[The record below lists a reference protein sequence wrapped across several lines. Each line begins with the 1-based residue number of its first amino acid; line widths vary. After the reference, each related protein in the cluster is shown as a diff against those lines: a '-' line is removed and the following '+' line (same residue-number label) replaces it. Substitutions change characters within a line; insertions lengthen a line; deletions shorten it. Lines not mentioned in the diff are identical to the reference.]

1 MKLDEFAFA
10 NRQLAG
16 MLKSG
21 IPLESGLRQLCAT
34 MQQGALRTELAQLEA
49 DLAKGIPLKEAL
61 AARRLPELYGRMLE
75 VGVRG
80 QDLPGVLTLLADY
93 YERANSLW
101 VRLTGLMVYP
111 VLVLALALAVSVGL
125 RLLFGSVVRTLM
137 DTDNSFIGFMPS
149 PAHDALLV
157 LPSVLIA
164 AMLSVALAGLA
175 WTPLRRFFRWRLPG
189 FKEASLA
196 MLASAMHLML
206 KQGGNLNEALSL
218 ARQLEQESPVG
229 QELDQ
234 WQSRLASGHGTFQT
248 MAGTGKTIPP
258 LFVWLVANS
267 GEDPAAGFRQAA
279 ELYFNRAAHK
289 IDLLL
294 YTALPVSILVL
305 GFVIL
310 AQMIPFLRMITSTMN
325 ALGSFE

>member
-1 MKLDEFAFA
+1 
-10 NRQLAG
+10 
-16 MLKSG
+16 
-21 IPLESGLRQLCAT
+21 
-34 MQQGALRTELAQLEA
+34 
-49 DLAKGIPLKEAL
+49 
-61 AARRLPELYGRMLE
+61 
-75 VGVRG
+75 
-80 QDLPGVLTLLADY
+80 
-93 YERANSLW
+93 
-101 VRLTGLMVYP
+101 MVYP
-111 VLVLALALAVSVGL
+111 VLVLVLALAVSVGL
-125 RLLFGSVVRTLM
+125 RLLFGSVIRALAG
-137 DTDNSFIGFMPS
+137 TDNSFGGIMPS
-149 PAHDALLV
+149 PANEVLLI
-157 LPSVLIA
+157 LPPVLIA
-164 AMLSVALAGLA
+164 ALLCAALAGLA
-175 WTPLRRFFRWRLPG
+175 WPPLRRLFRWRLPG

-206 KQGGNLNEALSL
+206 KQGGNLHEALSL

-248 MAGTGKTIPP
+248 MAGAGKTIPP

-310 AQMIPFLRMITSTMN
+310 AQMIPFMRMITITMN

>member
-1 MKLDEFAFA
+1 MKFDEFAFA

-34 MQQGALRTELAQLEA
+34 MQQGELRTELAQLEA

-61 AARRLPELYGRMLE
+61 AARRLPELYGCMLE

-80 QDLPGVLTLLADY
+80 HDLPGVLTLLADY

-111 VLVLALALAVSVGL
+111 ALVLGLALTVSVGL
-125 RLLFGSVVRTLM
+125 SLGFGAIVRNLAA
-137 DTDNSFIGFMPS
+137 TDNSFIEVMLP
-149 PAHDALLV
+149 PAQQALLI
-157 LPSVLIA
+157 LPTVLIA
-164 AMLSVALAGLA
+164 AMLSAALAGLA
-175 WTPLRRFFRWRLPG
+175 WPPLRRFFRWRLPG

-229 QELDQ
+229 QELGQ

-248 MAGTGKTIPP
+248 MAGAGKTIPP

-267 GEDPAAGFRQAA
+267 GEDPAAGFHQAA
-279 ELYFNRAAHK
+279 EIYFNRATHK

-294 YTALPVSILVL
+294 YTALPVSILAL
-305 GFVIL
+305 GLMILVQLVPFMRVI
-310 AQMIPFLRMITSTMN
+310 TGTMN
-325 ALGSFE
+325 ALGSVE